1 MAAAKIKVSD
11 IAKKMGMSD
20 KDMIFRLQ
28 SLGAEVTDP
37 TQVIEPEVIQA
48 LITGKKLVT
57 RTRSVIMREDKP
69 QVEKKKEAVRPPR
82 PIVQPPVRKKT
93 EAPKEEPAAAAPPT
107 VIIPEFMEAAEAEE
121 RAAKEAPPVVEKP
134 KAEKRKPVVVEAP
147 APEPVAAE
155 PAEAQEEVAAAAP
168 EAPAAPVHATP
179 HPPAHEKHAPV
190 HAPHGTA
197 HPPRP
202 SAPSPSGAD
211 RRPTGPTGPRARAP
225 QGPRPNYAGQQT
237 VPTGRPTGTPSP
249 RPQSPGAP
257 MGGQRPGAPMGARPA
272 GPGGPRPGGPGGP
285 MGQQQRPMGSG
296 PGGPRP
302 SGPGGPRPGGGPMGG
317 RPSGPGG
324 MRGPGGGPGFRPG
337 SGRPPLVT
345 PPPTM
350 PGANIIRSKKD
361 DDRREDHDK
370 KKTAKRGTKTVRG
383 AEFDQELLTKG
394 PFSGTQVIN
403 DDIGPD
409 IVLPDIE
416 DAVRVSARRDA
427 RKQAAPTA
435 KVLEFKKPTGKVALT
450 EGVTVKELAEKL
462 DVKASD
468 LMKHLFMKKG
478 LMVSINQPL
487 GGELALEVASELK
500 IDAEIVSFEEAIEM
514 EAMVRTES
522 TGTMPR
528 GPVITVMGHVDHG
541 KTSLLDAIRE
551 TNVAGGEAGGITQH
565 IGAYHVEKRGR
576 KIVFLDTP
584 GHEAFTMM
592 RARGAK
598 VTDIVV
604 LVVAADDGVMP
615 QTKEA
620 IDHARAAKVPMIVA
634 INKID
639 KPNANVERVRRELAD
654 ANVLVE
660 QWGGEVVSV
669 EVSAVKKQGIDDLL
683 DMILL
688 TADMLDAK
696 ANPDMPAKGV
706 VLEARKEVGRGIVA
720 TVLIQDGTLK
730 IGDPF
735 FSGTTWGRVRA
746 MSDER
751 GARIKEAGPAT
762 PVQLSGFE
770 DVPNAGDS
778 LAVVDDDTQAR
789 MIGQLRQEKA
799 RESAQQKV
807 GRMSLDQL
815 FQRMQTG
822 GMKELNLIVKADV
835 QGSMEVLT
843 ETLRKLSTAEVKV
856 NVIHTSVGAIST
868 NDILL
873 ATASDAIVVGF
884 NVRPER
890 NAAELAEKEGVD
902 VRMYTVIYNLIDE
915 IKLAMTGLLDP
926 KFQEVF
932 QGRAQVRDTFKVPKI
947 GTIAGCMVTDGV
959 IPRTANIRLLR
970 DNRVILEGKIAS
982 LRHFKNDV
990 AEVRQG
996 FECGIGIEKFQDVK
1010 VGDVIEAFK
1019 IEKME
1024 AALSS

>member
-1 MAAAKIKVSD
+1 MAAAKFKVSD
-11 IAKKMGMSD
+11 VAKKMGKSE
-20 KDMIFRLQ
+20 KDVIFQLQ
-28 SLGAEVTDP
+28 SLGAEITDAN
-37 TQVIEPEVIQA
+37 QVLEPEVIQA

-69 QVEKKKEAVRPPR
+69 VAEKKKEVVRPPR
-82 PIVQPPVRKKT
+82 PIVQPPVRKKAET
-93 EAPKEEPAAAAPPT
+93 PKEEPAVAPPPT
-107 VIIPEFMEAAEAEE
+107 VIIPEFQEAAEAEE
-121 RAAKEAPPVVEKP
+121 RAAKETPVVVEKP
-134 KAEKRKPVVVEAP
+134 KVEKPKVQEPPAEMPAAASEVTEQPAAASATPEAP
-147 APEPVAAE
+147 APPV
-155 PAEAQEEVAAAAP
+155 
-168 EAPAAPVHATP
+168 PAAPHA
-179 HPPAHEKHAPV
+179 HPAHPVRHA
-190 HAPHGTA
+190 
-197 HPPRP
+197 P
-202 SAPSPSGAD
+202 SAPAGAD
-211 RRPTGPTGPRARAP
+211 RRPVGPTGPRARAP
-225 QGPRPNYAGQQT
+225 QGPRPNYAGQQP
-237 VPTGRPTGTPSP
+237 VPTGRPTGGAPSSP
-249 RPQSPGAP
+249 RPSGPGAP
-257 MGGQRPGAPMGARPA
+257 MNARPTGAPMGQRPSGPSGPRPSGPGGPMGQRPM

-285 MGQQQRPMGSG
+285 GSRP
-296 PGGPRP
+296 
-302 SGPGGPRPGGGPMGG
+302 GGPMGA

-324 MRGPGGGPGFRPG
+324 MRGPGGGPGFRPTG
-337 SGRPPLVT
+337 GRPPLQT
-345 PPPTM
+345 PPPSI
-350 PGANIIRSKKD
+350 PGPNIIRRKKED
-361 DDRREDHDK
+361 DARPDEHDK
-370 KKTAKRGTKTVRG
+370 KKTAKRGAKTVRG

-409 IVLPDIE
+409 IVLPDLE
-416 DAVRVSARRDA
+416 DEGEGAKRASTRRDA
-427 RKQAAPTA
+427 RKQSNPHA
-435 KVLEFKKPTGKVALT
+435 KVLDFKKPTGKVALT

-462 DVKASD
+462 DIKASD
-468 LMKHLFMKKG
+468 LLKHLFMKKG

-514 EAMVRTES
+514 EAMERVEAGG
-522 TGTMPR
+522 GTFPR

-551 TNVAGGEAGGITQH
+551 TNVAAGEAGGITQH

-598 VTDIVV
+598 VTDIVI

-620 IDHARAAKVPMIVA
+620 IDHAKAAKVPMIVA

-688 TADMLDAK
+688 TADILDLK
-696 ANPDMPAKGV
+696 CNPDMPAKGV
-706 VLEARKEVGRGIVA
+706 VLEARKEVGRGTVG

-730 IGDPF
+730 VGDPF
-735 FSGTTWGRVRA
+735 FSGTTWGRVRS
-746 MSDER
+746 MTDER
-751 GARIKEAGPAT
+751 GKRINEAGPAT
-762 PVQLSGFE
+762 PVQLAGFE

-778 LAVVDDDTQAR
+778 IAVVDDDTQAR

-799 RESAQQKV
+799 RENAQQKV

-815 FQRMQTG
+815 FQRMQSG
-822 GMKELNLIVKADV
+822 GVKELNLIVKADV
-835 QGSMEVLT
+835 QGSVEVLS
-843 ETLRKLSTAEVKV
+843 ETLRKLSTSEVKV
-856 NVIHTSVGAIST
+856 NVIHTSVGAVST
-868 NDILL
+868 NDVML
-873 ATASDAIVVGF
+873 ATASDAIVIGF

-890 NAAELAEKEGVD
+890 NASELAEKEGVD
-902 VRMYTVIYNLIDE
+902 IRMYTVIYTLVDE
-915 IKLAMTGLLDP
+915 MKQAMTGLLDP

-932 QGRAQVRDTFKVPKI
+932 QGRAQVRDTFKVPKV
-947 GTIAGCMVTDGV
+947 GTIAGCMVTEGV
-959 IPRTANIRLLR
+959 IPRTASIRLLR

-1019 IEKME
+1019 VEQLA
-1024 AALSS
+1024 AALA

>member
-1 MAAAKIKVSD
+1 MAAPKFRVSD
-11 IAKKMGMSD
+11 VAKRMGKSE
-20 KDMIFRLQ
+20 KDLIFQLQ
-28 SLGAEVTDP
+28 SLGAEVSDP
-37 TQVIEPEVIQA
+37 SQVLEPEVIQA
-48 LITGKKLVT
+48 LITGKKLNT

-69 QVEKKKEAVRPPR
+69 LPEKKKEAVRPPR

-93 EAPKEEPAAAAPPT
+93 EAPKEEPVAVPATPV

-121 RAAKEAPPVVEKP
+121 RAAKEAPPAPVHEKP
-134 KAEKRKPVVVEAP
+134 R
-147 APEPVAAE
+147 VAAE
-155 PAEAQEEVAAAAP
+155 EVRTRPADVPAAPPAAEPEVPPPAAP
-168 EAPAAPVHATP
+168 ERHAPA
-179 HPPAHEKHAPV
+179 
-190 HAPHGTA
+190 
-197 HPPRP
+197 RP
-202 SAPSPSGAD
+202 SAPD
-211 RRPTGPTGPRARAP
+211 MRRPTGPTGPRARAP
-225 QGPRPNYAGQQT
+225 QAPRPNYAGQAPPPQQQ
-237 VPTGRPTGTPSP
+237 RPSA
-249 RPQSPGAP
+249 PGA
-257 MGGQRPGAPMGARPA
+257 QRPGAPMSARPA
-272 GPGGPRPGGPGGP
+272 GPGSPRPSGPGGPGGPRPGGP
-285 MGQQQRPMGSG
+285 MGARPSSPGMRPSGG
-296 PGGPRP
+296 PGGP
-302 SGPGGPRPGGGPMGG
+302 GLRPGGTG
-317 RPSGPGG
+317 RPGPG
-324 MRGPGGGPGFRPG
+324 
-337 SGRPPLVT
+337 
-345 PPPTM
+345 M
-350 PGANIIRSKKD
+350 PGAPPPPGMIPGSNIIRRKKD
-361 DDRREDHDK
+361 EGEERGEK
-370 KKTAKRGTKTVRG
+370 KKTTGKRGKTTRA

-409 IVLPDIE
+409 IVLPDVE
-416 DAVRVSARRDA
+416 EAAKRVSSRRDA
-427 RKQAAPTA
+427 RKQSSVNA
-435 KVLEFKKPTGKVALT
+435 KVLEFKRPTGKVALT

-487 GGELALEVASELK
+487 GKELAIELASELG
-500 IDAEIVSFEEAIEM
+500 IDAEIVSFEEAIEL
-514 EAMVRTES
+514 EAMEHS
-522 TGTMPR
+522 EAKGTVPR

-551 TNVAGGEAGGITQH
+551 TNVAAGEAGGITQH

-620 IDHARAAKVPMIVA
+620 IDHAKAAKVPMIVA

-660 QWGGEVVSV
+660 QWGGETVSV

-706 VLEARKEVGRGIVA
+706 VLEAKKEVGRGIVA
-720 TVLIQDGTLK
+720 TVLVQDGTLK

-735 FSGTTWGRVRA
+735 FSGSTWGRVRA

-751 GARIKEAGPAT
+751 GKRISEAGPAT
-762 PVQLSGFE
+762 PIQLSGFD

-778 LAVVDDDTQAR
+778 IAVVDDDTQAR
-789 MIGQLRQEKA
+789 MIGQMRQEKV
-799 RESAQQKV
+799 REAAQQKV

-822 GMKELNLIVKADV
+822 AVKDLNLIVKADV
-835 QGSMEVLT
+835 QGSVEVLN

-856 NVIHTSVGAIST
+856 NVLHSSVGAVST
-868 NDILL
+868 NDVLL

-890 NAAELAEKEGVD
+890 NAQDLAEKEGVD
-902 VRMYTVIYNLIDE
+902 VRMYTVIYTLVDE

-932 QGRAQVRDTFKVPKI
+932 QGRAEVRDTFKVPKM
-947 GTIAGCMVTDGV
+947 GVIAGCMVTDGL
-959 IPRTANIRLLR
+959 IPRAANVRLLR
-970 DNRVILEGKIAS
+970 DNRVIYEGKIAS

-990 AEVRQG
+990 SEVRQG
-996 FECGIGIEKFQDVK
+996 FECGIGLEKFQDIK
-1010 VGDVIEAFK
+1010 NGDIIEAFK
-1019 IEKME
+1019 TEKME
-1024 AALSS
+1024 AALA

>member
-1 MAAAKIKVSD
+1 MSD
-11 IAKKMGMSD
+11 VAKKMGKSE
-20 KDMIFRLQ
+20 KDVIFQLQ
-28 SLGAEVTDP
+28 SLGAEVTDAN
-37 TQVIEPEVIQA
+37 QVLEPEVIQA

-69 QVEKKKEAVRPPR
+69 TLEKKKEVVRPPR
-82 PIVQPPVRKKT
+82 PIVQPPVRKKV
-93 EAPKEEPAAAAPPT
+93 EAPKEEPAVAPPPS
-107 VIIPEFMEAAEAEE
+107 VIIPEFQEAAEAEE
-121 RAAKEAPPVVEKP
+121 RAAKEAPVAEKP
-134 KAEKRKPVVVEAP
+134 KAAKPKVEKAAATDTP
-147 APEPVAAE
+147 APLPVAAE
-155 PAEAQEEVAAAAP
+155 SREAAPQAAAP
-168 EAPAAPVHATP
+168 EAPAPSAPTTP
-179 HPPAHEKHAPV
+179 HPV
-190 HAPHGTA
+190 
-197 HPPRP
+197 RP
-202 SAPSPSGAD
+202 SAPPQHVD
-211 RRPTGPTGPRARAP
+211 RRQIGPTGPRARAP

-237 VPTGRPTGTPSP
+237 VPTGRPSGVPSSP
-249 RPQSPGAP
+249 RPSS
-257 MGGQRPGAPMGARPA
+257 PGAPMGARPSGA
-272 GPGGPRPGGPGGP
+272 PMGARPSGSGAPMGQRPMGARPSGSGGP
-285 MGQQQRPMGSG
+285 MGA
-296 PGGPRP
+296 
-302 SGPGGPRPGGGPMGG
+302 

-337 SGRPPLVT
+337 SGRPPLQT

-350 PGANIIRSKKD
+350 PGPNIIRRKKED
-361 DDRREDHDK
+361 DARPDEHEK
-370 KKTAKRGTKTVRG
+370 KKTAKRGAKTVRG
-383 AEFDQELLTKG
+383 AEFDQDLLTKG
-394 PFSGTQVIN
+394 PFSGTQIIN

-409 IVLPDIE
+409 IVLPDLE
-416 DAVRVSARRDA
+416 EPGEGAKRASSRRDA
-427 RKQAAPTA
+427 RRQSNAHA
-435 KVLEFKKPTGKVALT
+435 KVLDFKKPTGKVALT

-462 DVKASD
+462 DIKASD
-468 LMKHLFMKKG
+468 LLKHLFMKKG

-487 GGELALEVASELK
+487 GADLAMEVATELK
-500 IDAEIVSFEEAIEM
+500 IDAEIVSFEEAVEM
-514 EAMVRTES
+514 EAMERSDATGGA
-522 TGTMPR
+522 GTMPR

-551 TNVAGGEAGGITQH
+551 TDVAAGEAGGITQH
-565 IGAYHVEKRGR
+565 IGAYHVEKKGR

-598 VTDIVV
+598 VTDIVI

-688 TADMLDAK
+688 TADILDLK
-696 ANPDMPAKGV
+696 ANPVMPAKGV
-706 VLEARKEVGRGIVA
+706 VLEARKEVGRGTVA

-730 IGDPF
+730 VGDPF

-751 GARIKEAGPAT
+751 GKRITEAGPAT

-799 RESAQQKV
+799 RETAQQKV

-822 GMKELNLIVKADV
+822 GVKELNLIVKADV
-835 QGSMEVLT
+835 QGSVEVLT
-843 ETLRKLSTAEVKV
+843 DTLRKLSTAEVKV
-856 NVIHTSVGAIST
+856 NVIHASVGAVST
-868 NDILL
+868 NDVML
-873 ATASDAIVVGF
+873 ATASDAIVIGF

-890 NAAELAEKEGVD
+890 NASDLAEKEGVD
-902 VRMYTVIYNLIDE
+902 IRSYTVIYTLVDE
-915 IKLAMTGLLDP
+915 MRAAMTGLLDP

-932 QGRAQVRDTFKVPKI
+932 QGRAQVRDTFKVPKV
-947 GTIAGCMVTDGV
+947 GTIAGCMVTEGI
-959 IPRTANIRLLR
+959 IPRTASIRLLR

-1019 IEKME
+1019 IEQLA
-1024 AALSS
+1024 AALA